1 MSKRKYNNVIIE
13 PRDDI
18 FEVLE
23 EQMRKTPAL
32 LNTALKRQAS
42 KAKTRILGR
51 LREEPGDPQHPI
63 RWKTE
68 RQRRAYF
75 ATDGFGRGIGAPRT
89 HALSEG
95 WKVDI
100 DGSNFFSMD
109 VYNTQ
114 DYTRFVQGE
123 DKQPFHIDTGWLD
136 ANPILRDE
144 SERFEDVVIETYF
157 TVGDPTAGVF

>member
-13 PRDDI
+13 PRQDV
-18 FEVLE
+18 FEVLA
-23 EQMRKTPAL
+23 EQMQKTPSL
-32 LNTALKRQAS
+32 LSTALKRQAS

-68 RQRRAYF
+68 KQRRAYF

-89 HALSEG
+89 HALSQG
-95 WKVDI
+95 WTVDI
-100 DGSNFFSMD
+100 DGGNFFSMD

-114 DYTRFVQGE
+114 DYTRFVEGE

-144 SERFEDVVIETYF
+144 TELFEDVVIETYF

>member
-1 MSKRKYNNVIIE
+1 MSKKRYNAVKIE
-13 PRDDI
+13 PRDDV
-18 FEVLE
+18 FEALA
-23 EQMRKTPAL
+23 EQFQKTPAL

-42 KAKTRILGR
+42 KSKSRILGR
-51 LREEPGDPQHPI
+51 LREEPGNPSYPI
-63 RWKTE
+63 RWKSE
-68 RQRRAYF
+68 KQRRAFF

-95 WKVDI
+95 WTVDI

-109 VYNTQ
+109 VYNKK
-114 DYTRFVQGE
+114 DYTRFVEGE

-157 TVGDPTAGVF
+157 TVGDPTAGVL

>member
-1 MSKRKYNNVIIE
+1 MSKRKYNVVKIE
-13 PRDDI
+13 PRQDV
-18 FEVLE
+18 FEALA
-23 EQMRKTPAL
+23 EQMQKTPAL
-32 LNTALKRQAS
+32 LNTALRRQAS
-42 KAKTRILGR
+42 KAKTRMLGR
-51 LREEPGDPQHPI
+51 LREEPSNPQHPI
-63 RWKTE
+63 RWKSE
-68 RQRRAYF
+68 KQKRAYF
-75 ATDGFGRGIGAPRT
+75 VTDGFGRGIGAPRT

-114 DYTRFVQGE
+114 DYTRFVEGE

-144 SERFEDVVIETYF
+144 SERFEDVIIETYF